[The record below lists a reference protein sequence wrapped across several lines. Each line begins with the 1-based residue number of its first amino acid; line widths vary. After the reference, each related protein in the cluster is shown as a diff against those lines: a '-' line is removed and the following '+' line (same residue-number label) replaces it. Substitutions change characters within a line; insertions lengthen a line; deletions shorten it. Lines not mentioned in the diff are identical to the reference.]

1 MLLNIDSL
9 DPLEINQNQLQ
20 ELVDNL
26 VHAIPQIS
34 EHQLRKSAKKT
45 LKVALK
51 TFKVKSGMADSE
63 NILGHKFDYYTRKDF
78 AFLEHF
84 NQLLLKKDDLT
95 EAQISSI
102 VKTLAKIK
110 QKRPAQFLKFFAE
123 SPQLVPSL
131 AKLLMSL
138 YKVSEASNNKNRQLP
153 ENLNCIPELLL
164 LNYNYNKNKII
175 HDKFGAIRES
185 KLSDQAR
192 TDPDVQNAGQPIID
206 LILELLFS
214 VAKPYRN
221 SILKILVKSLLNDN
235 QAYVR
240 EKQSEL
246 ALELSYTSNVYKN
259 DHLVHAPVVP
269 AEVKPDI
276 MEVEGENL
284 SEEDLY
290 RLAIEMSL
298 NQEREQQQQQQMQ
311 QQIESSKS
319 PETQQETSFYF
330 YRFDASEDLFKA
342 LLQKTSEITSTLEE
356 HGIIFKLLY
365 KILKMQQLVS
375 HKSQMPFNSNFVNS
389 FAETV
394 FNQLFKSKQENLVNE
409 KDSEAQKL
417 LCYLNLS
424 NICLLSKERKED
436 KNHKTAKKALKT
448 EPEQNLLVPE
458 GQQQEIQIETTK
470 EEEKQQVETT
480 SLNRVLSLGKEFG
493 NSFVR
498 YFQAQEDNNQSI
510 STWIFTTLTR
520 LFEHFKSGKGTL
532 YCTDN
537 DTVLKKNLI
546 LNKIS
551 KADVEYYCQI
561 WSPIFRKGD
570 VSKLEGNLFA
580 QIDQDVFIAT
590 VLFTCSLIN
599 LDFKFSSIGKNIF
612 PHI

>member
-599 LDFKFSSIGKNIF
+599 LDFKLSSIGKNIF